1 MSKLIA
7 LIVGAWTMY
16 CSMIGSYDGAMAIL
30 AVYLLLVVLDPLN
43 KKGTTAANSRTHK

>member
-16 CSMIGSYDGAMAIL
+16 CAMIGSYDGAVTIL
-30 AVYLLLVVLDPLN
+30 AVYVLTVTLDPFELHQH
-43 KKGTTAANSRTHK
+43 KKSRQHRNC